1 MRFRILMRAMVATA
15 MAGAACSPATPP
27 VAEKPAAPPEN
38 AIVVPPPAPR
48 IEEPVSAPSYA
59 AVTRSGIRFSGVE
72 FDSRSHRLVIIDQAG
87 GPGAEYP
94 DAGAAARSRNGLA
107 AVNAG
112 FFTPEG
118 DPLGLVV
125 EGGVAAGS
133 WNHASSLGSGIW
145 YDGGPGGSAIARR
158 GAIGRETAKRCR
170 ELLQAG
176 PLLVENGG
184 AVGGLSTRKTSA
196 RTIIA
201 WDGADRWWIG
211 RTSPCT
217 LQSAAAALAAG
228 GPCRWPVAHAL
239 NLDGGRSSELWVS
252 GRVSCGPVSERPLWN
267 RPVRNFLALV
277 PR

>member
-1 MRFRILMRAMVATA
+1 MRIRFLMRGMLATA
-15 MAGAACSPATPP
+15 MAGAACSTSTPP
-27 VAEKPAAPPEN
+27 VAENPAAQPEK
-38 AIVVPPPAPR
+38 AIVMPPPAPR
-48 IEEPVSAPSYA
+48 IGKPVSAPSYA

-72 FDSRSHRLVIIDQAG
+72 FDSRSHRLVVIDQAG
-87 GPGAEYP
+87 GPGTKYP
-94 DAGAAARSRNGLA
+94 DAGAAARSRNALA

-133 WNHASSLGSGIW
+133 WNQASSLGSGIW
-145 YDGGPGGSAIARR
+145 YEDAPGGSAIARR
-158 GAIGRETAKRCR
+158 GAIGREGAKRCR
-170 ELLQAG
+170 ELLQTG
-176 PLLVENGG
+176 PLLVENGA

-201 WDGADRWWIG
+201 WDGGDRWWIG

-217 LQSAAAALAAG
+217 LQSAAAALASG
-228 GPCRWPVAHAL
+228 GPCRWSVAHAL

-252 GRVSCGPVSERPLWN
+252 GKVSGGPVSERPLWN
-267 RPVRNFLALV
+267 RPVRNFLALA